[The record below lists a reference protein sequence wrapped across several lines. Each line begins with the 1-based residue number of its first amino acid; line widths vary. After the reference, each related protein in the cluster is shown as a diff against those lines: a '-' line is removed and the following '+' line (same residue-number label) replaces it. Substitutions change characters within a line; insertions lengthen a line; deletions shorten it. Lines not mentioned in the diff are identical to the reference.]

1 MTTFP
6 QHWHPVVEITQLGRH
21 GIENRE
27 SRKIV
32 LGTHSGTHCDAPS
45 HFIPEAQTVDKL
57 SLTTL
62 VGPATVINFSNSK
75 QLRQV
80 EVKDI
85 SDALGGDDV
94 PERLILRFD
103 WSDKWGTMEYYNDHP
118 FLSDSAAQWLVDKGL
133 LLLGMDTPMPDSPL
147 NGWTSSNDSP
157 IHKIQLGNGVILLE
171 YLCNLRS
178 LKQNTFDL
186 VALPLKIKD
195 GDGSPIRCIGI
206 ERNS

>member
-45 HFIPEAQTVDKL
+45 HFIPEAQTVDKI

-62 VGPATVINFSNSK
+62 VGPATVINFSNSN

-80 EVKDI
+80 EIKDI

-118 FLSDSAAQWLVDKGL
+118 FLSDSAAQWLVDNGL

-157 IHKIQLGNGVILLE
+157 IHKILLGNGVILLE

-178 LKQNTFDL
+178 LKQNKFDL